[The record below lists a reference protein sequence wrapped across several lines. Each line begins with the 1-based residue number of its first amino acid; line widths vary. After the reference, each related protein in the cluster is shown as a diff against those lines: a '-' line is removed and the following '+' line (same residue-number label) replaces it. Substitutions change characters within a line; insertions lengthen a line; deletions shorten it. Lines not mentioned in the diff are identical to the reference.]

1 MIRKIKD
8 SLLAIYKNRQIK
20 LEQKNEE
27 RLVIDH
33 LALSS
38 FTPLTSNEK
47 KSIIKLWGVIS
58 KNISFKE
65 YEVFKTIRGF
75 DPRYLSHS
83 LYLPLISRRLNNYY
97 YTTFFENKSLL
108 GFLSSCSVMGFPRC
122 YIRSINGELYSNT
135 MQQLDKKEA
144 IARIR
149 EAADMGYTF
158 FDTAEVY
165 VGQYA
170 DGTPAI
176 NEELV
181 GEALKPIRDKVVIAT
196 KGGITLDAQHHTT
209 SDASPAS
216 LRRSLEQ
223 SLRRLQ
229 TDTIDLYYQH
239 RLDTAREPE
248 EVAYTMQTF
257 IKEGKIRH
265 WGLSNASPDYI
276 RRAHAVC
283 PITAVQERYSLMYRR
298 TARLFPLL
306 EELRIG
312 FVAYSPLA
320 NGFLSGL
327 YKGTEKFDKEL
338 DFRSWMPQYTE
349 EGAQKAKD
357 LTDLLAALSV
367 EKGATPAQIS
377 LAWMLC
383 KKPYIV
389 PIPGT
394 TKQERLRENAEA
406 ADITLSAEDVKK
418 IDQILDHSEFSIFAP
433 QTES

>member
-1 MIRKIKD
+1 MNKRILGTD
-8 SLLAIYKNRQIK
+8 
-20 LEQKNEE
+20 LEVSAVG
-27 RLVIDH
+27 L
-33 LALSS
+33 
-38 FTPLTSNEK
+38 
-47 KSIIKLWGVIS
+47 GCM
-58 KNISFKE
+58 
-65 YEVFKTIRGF
+65 G
-75 DPRYLSHS
+75 LSHA
-83 LYLPLISRRLNNYY
+83 YG
-97 YTTFFENKSLL
+97 TA
-108 GFLSSCSVMGFPRC
+108 
-122 YIRSINGELYSNT
+122 
-135 MQQLDKKEA
+135 LDKKDA

-149 EAADMGYTF
+149 EAVDMGYTF

-165 VGQYA
+165 VGKYA
-170 DGTPAI
+170 DGTTAI

-181 GEALKPIRDKVVIAT
+181 GEALKPVRKDVVIAT
-196 KGGITLDAQHHTT
+196 KGGITLGAQHHTT

-239 RLDTAREPE
+239 RLDAAREPE

-265 WGLSNASPDYI
+265 WGISNASADYI
-276 RRAHAVC
+276 RRADAVC
-283 PITAVQERYSLMYRR
+283 HITAVQERYSLMYRR
-298 TARLFPLL
+298 TAQLFPLL
-306 EELRIG
+306 EELCIG

-327 YKGTEKFDKEL
+327 YKGTEQFDKKL
-338 DFRSWMPQYTE
+338 DYRSSIPQYTE

-357 LTDLLAALSV
+357 LTDLLASLSA
-367 EKGATPAQIS
+367 EKKATPAQIS

-394 TKQERLRENAEA
+394 TKQERLRENAAA
-406 ADITLSAEDVKK
+406 ADIVLSAENIQT
-418 IDQILDHSEFSIFAP
+418 IDQLLDHSSFSVFAP
-433 QTES
+433 HSEP

>member
-1 MIRKIKD
+1 MHTRI
-8 SLLAIYKNRQIK
+8 
-20 LEQKNEE
+20 
-27 RLVIDH
+27 
-33 LALSS
+33 
-38 FTPLTSNEK
+38 
-47 KSIIKLWGVIS
+47 
-58 KNISFKE
+58 
-65 YEVFKTIRGF
+65 
-75 DPRYLSHS
+75 
-83 LYLPLISRRLNNYY
+83 
-97 YTTFFENKSLL
+97 L
-108 GFLSSCSVMGFPRC
+108 GTELQVSAVGLGCMGFSHA
-122 YIRSINGELYSNT
+122 YGT
-135 MQQLDKKEA
+135 ALDKKEA

-149 EAADMGYTF
+149 EAVDMGYTF

-170 DGTPAI
+170 DGTPAM

-181 GEALKPIRDKVVIAT
+181 GEALKPIRDKVVVAT
-196 KGGITLDAQHHTT
+196 KGGITLGSQHHTL

-239 RLDTAREPE
+239 RIDAAREPE

-265 WGLSNASPDYI
+265 WGISNASPGYI

-283 PITAVQERYSLMYRR
+283 PITAVQERYSLMYRQ
-298 TARLFPLL
+298 TSQLFPLL
-306 EELRIG
+306 EELHIG

-327 YKGTEKFDKEL
+327 YKGTEQFDKEL

-349 EGAQKAKD
+349 EGVQKAKE
-357 LTDLLAALSV
+357 LTHFLVGLST
-367 EKGATPAQIS
+367 EKNATPAQIS

-383 KKPYIV
+383 KNPYIV

-394 TKQERLRENAEA
+394 TKAKRLRENAEA
-406 ADITLSAEDVKK
+406 ADITLSEEDIKK
-418 IDQILDHSEFSIFAP
+418 IDQVLGHSEFRVFAP

>member
-1 MIRKIKD
+1 MNKRILGTELQV
-8 SLLAIYKNRQIK
+8 SAVGL
-20 LEQKNEE
+20 
-27 RLVIDH
+27 
-33 LALSS
+33 
-38 FTPLTSNEK
+38 
-47 KSIIKLWGVIS
+47 GCM
-58 KNISFKE
+58 
-65 YEVFKTIRGF
+65 G
-75 DPRYLSHS
+75 LSHA
-83 LYLPLISRRLNNYY
+83 YG
-97 YTTFFENKSLL
+97 TAF
-108 GFLSSCSVMGFPRC
+108 
-122 YIRSINGELYSNT
+122 
-135 MQQLDKKEA
+135 DKKEA

-149 EAADMGYTF
+149 EAVDMGYTF

-181 GEALKPIRDKVVIAT
+181 GEALNPIRNKVVIAT

-327 YKGTEKFDKEL
+327 YKGTEPFDKEL

-349 EGAQKAKD
+349 EGAQKAKE
-357 LTDLLAALSV
+357 LTHLLAGLSV
-367 EKGATPAQIS
+367 EKDATPAQIS

-394 TKQERLRENAEA
+394 TKANRLCENAEA
-406 ADITLSAEDVKK
+406 ADIILSEEDVKK
-418 IDQILDHSEFSIFAP
+418 IDQVLDHSEFSVFAP